1 MTFTM
6 AMVDLSIV
14 MEIII
19 SDNGWME
26 NEAAMASQ
34 LTKQAEFMRDS
45 GNTVSL
51 SGPEKTMEISIFLI
65 KFRNYEKFQSKK

>member
-34 LTKQAEFMRDS
+34 LTKQAESMRDN

-65 KFRNYEKFQSKK
+65 KFRNYE